1 MFKYFH
7 KGFQYLN
14 FFGGTSK
21 KKPCTKSNLP
31 PGLQCL
37 RKWRF
42 RVWGAGEN
50 ICNWFLDYR
59 NSVFVSQVVLSM
71 ESSSLPTPLSPLHSS
86 PTRAA
91 TPPLLHSTPLQVV
104 SMLAAIFYKMFL
116 ASLSNLQSHRGNHTN
131 QSFFKELYKKFKL
144 NFLPSYCSSFQ
155 FG

>member
-1 MFKYFH
+1 MTLCVGGGPVRNWGARTSSILKHFDLFSFVGGGPVSKSRCKMFKYFH

-91 TPPLLHSTPLQVV
+91 TPPLLHSIPLQVV
-104 SMLAAIFYKMFL
+104 SMLAAFLYKM
-116 ASLSNLQSHRGNHTN
+116 S
-131 QSFFKELYKKFKL
+131 
-144 NFLPSYCSSFQ
+144 P
-155 FG
+155 